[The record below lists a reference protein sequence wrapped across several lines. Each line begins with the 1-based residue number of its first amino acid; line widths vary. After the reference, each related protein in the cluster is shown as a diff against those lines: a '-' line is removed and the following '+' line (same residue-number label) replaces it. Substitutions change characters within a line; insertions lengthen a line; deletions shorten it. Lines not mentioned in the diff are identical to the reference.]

1 MHVFERGMHHSSV
14 RIAKERLKSLLVSDR
29 VQCQPDTYELLC
41 GELYHT
47 IGKYMKIT
55 EDNFKVEITRS
66 QIRINLTGKKTKPYH
81 LKDVKFGL
89 VISVI
94 AISIIGVMVIGSA
107 KQAVQGRQI
116 IGLVAGVILMI
127 ILSMIDYVWL
137 LNFYWIL
144 YGINIIALVCV
155 KLFGTNVNGAQRWID
170 IGVTNFQPSELSKIL
185 VVVFFAKFLMN
196 HEDDLNSAATILKAV
211 GLIAPTL
218 ILIVLQP
225 DLSTTLSI
233 ALVFCAMMYLAG
245 LSYRFIGTLIAILV
259 PVTIIFISIVVQ
271 PNQPFL
277 HDYQQKRILAWLE
290 PQKYASDE
298 AYQQNNAIM
307 AIGSGQLTGK
317 GLNNNT
323 TTSVKNGNFISE
335 PQTDFIFA
343 IVGEELGF
351 VGCCIVIG
359 LLLLI
364 VVQCILI
371 GLRAQDLAGRIICCG
386 VAAQIGFQSFINIG
400 VATGILP
407 NTGIPL
413 PFVSYGLTSL
423 ISLYMGIGI
432 VLNIGLQPKKYQ

>member
-1 MHVFERGMHHSSV
+1 M
-14 RIAKERLKSLLVSDR
+14 RL
-29 VQCQPDTYELLC
+29 P
-41 GELYHT
+41 
-47 IGKYMKIT
+47 
-55 EDNFKVEITRS
+55 
-66 QIRINLTGKKTKPYH
+66 KKTKPYH

-127 ILSMIDYVWL
+127 IISMIDYVWL

-185 VVVFFAKFLMN
+185 VVLFFAKFLMN
-196 HEDDLNSAATILKAV
+196 HEDDLSSAATILKAV

>member
-1 MHVFERGMHHSSV
+1 M
-14 RIAKERLKSLLVSDR
+14 RL
-29 VQCQPDTYELLC
+29 P
-41 GELYHT
+41 
-47 IGKYMKIT
+47 
-55 EDNFKVEITRS
+55 
-66 QIRINLTGKKTKPYH
+66 KKTKPYH

-185 VVVFFAKFLMN
+185 VVLFFAKFLMN
-196 HEDDLNSAATILKAV
+196 HEDDLSSAATILKAV

-371 GLRAQDLAGRIICCG
+371 GLRAQDLAGRIICYG

>member
-1 MHVFERGMHHSSV
+1 M
-14 RIAKERLKSLLVSDR
+14 RL
-29 VQCQPDTYELLC
+29 P
-41 GELYHT
+41 
-47 IGKYMKIT
+47 
-55 EDNFKVEITRS
+55 
-66 QIRINLTGKKTKPYH
+66 KKTKPYH

-196 HEDDLNSAATILKAV
+196 HEDDLSSAATILKAV

-259 PVTIIFISIVVQ
+259 PVTIFFISIVVQ

>member
-1 MHVFERGMHHSSV
+1 M
-14 RIAKERLKSLLVSDR
+14 RL
-29 VQCQPDTYELLC
+29 P
-41 GELYHT
+41 
-47 IGKYMKIT
+47 
-55 EDNFKVEITRS
+55 
-66 QIRINLTGKKTKPYH
+66 KKTKPYH

-196 HEDDLNSAATILKAV
+196 HEDDLSSAATILKAV

-432 VLNIGLQPKKYQ
+432 VLNIGLQPKNISKRS

>member
-1 MHVFERGMHHSSV
+1 M
-14 RIAKERLKSLLVSDR
+14 RLL
-29 VQCQPDTYELLC
+29 
-41 GELYHT
+41 
-47 IGKYMKIT
+47 
-55 EDNFKVEITRS
+55 
-66 QIRINLTGKKTKPYH
+66 KKTKPYH

-196 HEDDLNSAATILKAV
+196 HEDDLSSAATILKAV

-432 VLNIGLQPKKYQ
+432 VLNIGLRPKKYQ

>member
-1 MHVFERGMHHSSV
+1 M
-14 RIAKERLKSLLVSDR
+14 RL
-29 VQCQPDTYELLC
+29 P
-41 GELYHT
+41 
-47 IGKYMKIT
+47 
-55 EDNFKVEITRS
+55 
-66 QIRINLTGKKTKPYH
+66 KKTKPYH

-196 HEDDLNSAATILKAV
+196 HEDDLSSAATILKAV

-245 LSYRFIGTLIAILV
+245 LSYRFIGTMIAILV